1 MGLAPDTLTFDC
13 ADPARVAVFWA
24 EVFGFDRQLDEDERS
39 AYLADPTGRTRG
51 IFFQAVP
58 ELKAGKNRV
67 HLDVRPATT
76 MQEEVERLRTLGAT
90 PIREVRE
97 RATWTVMGDVEGNEL
112 CVLEGAS
119 EGGRRA
125 RPGLDSIVV
134 DCADPFRVSTF
145 WADAL
150 DYQEHER
157 GETGIELV
165 GPRDGDPMLSF
176 VTVPEPKWAKNRI
189 HLDTRPDATMM
200 QEVVRLSELGAT
212 SLAFVEIPASGV
224 DGQATFWTVMGD
236 VEGNELCVLRGPGD
250 GWIRA

>member
-1 MGLAPDTLTFDC
+1 VGLAPDTLTFDC
-13 ADPARVAVFWA
+13 ADPARFAAFWA
-24 EVFGFDRQLDEDERS
+24 GVFGFDRQLDEDEPS
-39 AYLADPTGRTRG
+39 AYLADPTARTLG

-58 ELKAGKNRV
+58 EPKAGKNRV

-76 MQEEVERLRTLGAT
+76 IERLRTLGAA

-112 CVLEGAS
+112 CVLQGAS
-119 EGGRRA
+119 EGGRRD

-134 DCADPFRVSTF
+134 DCADPFRVSAF

-150 DYQEHER
+150 DYREYER
-157 GETGIELV
+157 GDAGIELV

-176 VTVPEPKWAKNRI
+176 VTVPEPKSVKNRI

-212 SLAFVEIPASGV
+212 SLAFVEIPAGGV

-250 GWIRA
+250 GWILA